1 MPVST
6 RGCAECCVFN
16 DHIRTGQR
24 LSAFR
29 IQYVSSKA
37 AIVFMLTR
45 PAGPVIY
52 AEGETRT
59 LHELLFA
66 CYDAGVRNEVSLSC
80 VKKFTRILLQ
90 FYGGKLKKWYGLVDI
105 ATLLEKIES
114 NLDNVEQMEDFLNL
128 IKELLLFVGR
138 INMWLDL
145 LIPWEDLN
153 KVFKLERRV

>member
-1 MPVST
+1 MTEIVDLVEELKKRRQEVWFIIPT
-6 RGCAECCVFN
+6 E
-16 DHIRTGQR
+16 IRTLLDR
-24 LSAFR
+24 
-29 IQYVSSKA
+29 K
-37 AIVFMLTR
+37 R

-90 FYGGKLKKWYGLVDI
+90 FYGGKLKNWYGLVDI